1 MCVCPLGWAAKKN
14 CQKYNFKNIHREL
27 SPLFY
32 PVYPKVGKQANQS
45 PKPFCLPCSVVRFFI
60 PTFELSLEVLFHL
73 CSLFSK
79 VCRGGLILRLL
90 LLPNRWSTGVDYH
103 VGRQTV
109 IGRSGS
115 DCKGSLKCLEVRFIF
130 SPYYLAKKVGSTSS
144 TFNEQWG
151 ALRRRIHIPGV
162 RSSLG

>member
-1 MCVCPLGWAAKKN
+1 MCVSSWLS
-14 CQKYNFKNIHREL
+14 CQKIVKNTILKHSQRAFSSL
-27 SPLFY
+27 S
-32 PVYPKVGKQANQS
+32 KGGKQANQS

-130 SPYYLAKKVGSTSS
+130 SPYYLAKKSWEYKQYFLMNNG
-144 TFNEQWG
+144 ELWG
-151 ALRRRIHIPGV
+151 EGGGGYIYYYCCV
-162 RSSLG
+162 FE